1 MILCTLALELLKHF
15 QLMLY
20 SLLSRGAQT
29 LASCARGFAFVFAT
43 KWRFFCWGWN
53 YPSAYF
59 PLSSRGSSE
68 RLIAA
73 VKAWGQPNLFLEML
87 QVLWK
92 IFPSPKLLPA
102 PPLWLFGTHL
112 ARISIVFFEKRLS
125 TSQSS
130 SLMKNVHRFFSSPSF
145 FHIKDGT
152 STSSNGDVL

>member
-1 MILCTLALELLKHF
+1 
-15 QLMLY
+15 MLY

-59 PLSSRGSSE
+59 PLSSRRSSE

-73 VKAWGQPNLFLEML
+73 VKAWGQPNLFLKML
-87 QVLWK
+87 RSSYKCYGKSSLLAK
-92 IFPSPKLLPA
+92 ICYQRPSINL
-102 PPLWLFGTHL
+102 
-112 ARISIVFFEKRLS
+112 FEKRLS

-145 FHIKDGT
+145 FILKMGQAHLPMVMFYKQAVVNQT
-152 STSSNGDVL
+152 SQELRMLSRSLSVY

>member
-59 PLSSRGSSE
+59 PLSSRRSSE

-73 VKAWGQPNLFLEML
+73 VKAWGQPNLFLKML
-87 QVLWK
+87 RSSYKCYGKSSLLAKICYQRPSKISLKKDCQRLNHRQWWK
-92 IFPSPKLLPA
+92 MCK
-102 PPLWLFGTHL
+102 
-112 ARISIVFFEKRLS
+112 VFFFTKFCL
-125 TSQSS
+125 
-130 SLMKNVHRFFSSPSF
+130 
-145 FHIKDGT
+145 IKDRA
-152 STSSNGDVL
+152 STSSNGDVP